1 MSGHAGA
8 AATNSEPVDPEK
20 ERPVMGRHDNR
31 GAIPTAKEQNDETV
45 NV

>member
-1 MSGHAGA
+1 MI
-8 AATNSEPVDPEK
+8 SELVDPEK
-20 ERPVMGRHDNR
+20 ERPDMGRNDDR

>member
-1 MSGHAGA
+1 MI
-8 AATNSEPVDPEK
+8 SESVDPEK
-20 ERPVMGRHDNR
+20 ERPVTGRNDDR

>member
-1 MSGHAGA
+1 MI
-8 AATNSEPVDPEK
+8 SELVDPKK
-20 ERPVMGRHDNR
+20 ERLVTGRHDNR